1 MTQISPAAAIAV
13 KLAKSGMTLTQVSNV
28 LKLFS
33 LSLLLSGQLSE
44 GVCSLCTFL
53 VLSSFWV

>member
-33 LSLLLSGQLSE
+33 LSLLLSTRGFAL
-44 GVCSLCTFL
+44 GVPF
-53 VLSSFWV
+53 